1 MHSQPTFRQTLRLSG
16 IGKEK
21 AEKLEERKKS
31 KRPFQKHSFPPVRF
45 LRPTQDEVEK
55 RKKGR
60 LEKKNDSQIN
70 QTIQGWTLIV
80 EDKG

>member
-1 MHSQPTFRQTLRLSG
+1 M
-16 IGKEK
+16 
-21 AEKLEERKKS
+21 KLK
-31 KRPFQKHSFPPVRF
+31 
-45 LRPTQDEVEK
+45 K
-55 RKKGR
+55 RKKGH

>member
-1 MHSQPTFRQTLRLSG
+1 M
-16 IGKEK
+16 
-21 AEKLEERKKS
+21 KLKKERKAI
-31 KRPFQKHSFPPVRF
+31 F
-45 LRPTQDEVEK
+45 
-55 RKKGR
+55 

>member
-1 MHSQPTFRQTLRLSG
+1 LSG

-21 AEKLEERKKS
+21 AEKLEERKKA
-31 KRPFQKHSFPPVRF
+31 KRLKEAFPARNIHSHRYDFCVPRKMK
-45 LRPTQDEVEK
+45 LKK
-55 RKKGR
+55 RKKGH